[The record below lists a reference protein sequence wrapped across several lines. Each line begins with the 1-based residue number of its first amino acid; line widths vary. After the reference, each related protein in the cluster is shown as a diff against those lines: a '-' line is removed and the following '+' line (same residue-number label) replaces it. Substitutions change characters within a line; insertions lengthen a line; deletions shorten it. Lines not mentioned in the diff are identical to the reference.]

1 MATIEQ
7 IQIKFVAVEDR
18 LLLRVSSSDELE
30 FRFWMTRR
38 FINLIWPA
46 LHQAVAE
53 APRIQTQPTSNA
65 KRELIAFEH
74 ETAVSNSDFATPFK
88 ETQKTMPLGDQPIVL
103 AKMQMRRNESGAIV
117 MALAPEQGQGIDLA
131 LNSGLLHSL
140 IELISNAARIAEWDL
155 SSLVE
160 DEPVVT
166 APDNVTVN

>member
-1 MATIEQ
+1 
-7 IQIKFVAVEDR
+7 
-18 LLLRVSSSDELE
+18 
-30 FRFWMTRR
+30 
-38 FINLIWPA
+38 
-46 LHQAVAE
+46 
-53 APRIQTQPTSNA
+53 
-65 KRELIAFEH
+65 
-74 ETAVSNSDFATPFK
+74 
-88 ETQKTMPLGDQPIVL
+88 MPLGDQPILL
-103 AKMQMRRNESGAIV
+103 AKMHMRRNASGAIV